1 MKSKEKRKNSVP
13 CQQLRGKWKRRT
25 QTSKRKTRRVSW
37 DKGEMTFNKKEVA
50 EKLNT
55 KKTENN
61 IA

>member
-1 MKSKEKRKNSVP
+1 ME
-13 CQQLRGKWKRRT
+13 RRT
-25 QTSKRKTRRVSW
+25 QTSKRKTRRVPW
-37 DKGEMTFNKKEVA
+37 DRGEVTFNRKEVA